1 MLSFTAITSIALTI
15 SINIVVNVSDLVNEK
30 SNEYQKWNESV
41 TNSVSQALQALT
53 LDKLINLF
61 SKVYMIIYLRT
72 IP

>member
-15 SINIVVNVSDLVNEK
+15 SINIVVNVSDLVNDK

-61 SKVYMIIYLRT
+61 SKVYKIIYLRV

>member
-30 SNEYQKWNESV
+30 SSEYQKWNESV

-61 SKVYMIIYLRT
+61 SKVYKIIYLRA